1 MPTVYTHK
9 IDEGTLTNGKDFIKL
24 CLNAFGIMIHNK
36 DNAPT
41 TERTDFN
48 KVYASD
54 IEYYT
59 KQIAQAKEKLSKA
72 FKKTDYKILIV
83 AEENFKEENPKML
96 KIVVLLDKQE
106 KIDFVKN
113 SLTQTNVEYGILKDT
128 IQENIISEFY
138 ANVREWTNTI
148 QNYLANEFGFSGKTI
163 VEASLY
169 NEELQA
175 FNITCSGKG
184 TNDDIVWVMKEMSKA
199 ITLSKNCGFYINDK
213 FSFVNGYFQR

>member
-1 MPTVYTHK
+1 MIKTYTITSEKEK
-9 IDEGTLTNGKDFIKL
+9 IVKNGQIEVVRVEAENNLTTGFTSK
-24 CLNAFGIMIHNK
+24 
-36 DNAPT
+36 
-41 TERTDFN
+41 
-48 KVYASD
+48 
-54 IEYYT
+54 T
-59 KQIAQAKEKLSKA
+59 KNYLFSLEEEIKEKLSKA

-83 AEENFKEENPKML
+83 ADENFKEENPKIL

-113 SLTQTNVEYGILKDT
+113 SLTQTNIEYGILKDT

-138 ANVREWTNTI
+138 VNVREWANTI

-184 TNDDIVWVMKEMSKA
+184 TNDNIVWVIKEMSKA
-199 ITLSKNCGFYINDK
+199 ITLSKNCGFYIDDK
-213 FSFVNGYFQR
+213 FSFIDSYFQR

>member
-1 MPTVYTHK
+1 MIKTYIITSEKEKVVK
-9 IDEGTLTNGKDFIKL
+9 NGQIEVVRVEAENNLTTGFTSK
-24 CLNAFGIMIHNK
+24 
-36 DNAPT
+36 
-41 TERTDFN
+41 
-48 KVYASD
+48 
-54 IEYYT
+54 T
-59 KQIAQAKEKLSKA
+59 KNYLFSLEEEIKEKLSKA

-83 AEENFKEENPKML
+83 ADENVKEEKPTNL

-113 SLTQTNVEYGILKDT
+113 SLTQINIEYGILKDT

-138 ANVREWTNTI
+138 VNVREWTNAI

-163 VEASLY
+163 IEASLY

-199 ITLSKNCGFYINDK
+199 ITLSKNCGFYIDDK
-213 FSFVNGYFQR
+213 FSFIDSYFQR

>member
-1 MPTVYTHK
+1 MIKTYTITSEKEK
-9 IDEGTLTNGKDFIKL
+9 IVKNGQIEVVRVKTENNLTTGFTSK
-24 CLNAFGIMIHNK
+24 
-36 DNAPT
+36 
-41 TERTDFN
+41 
-48 KVYASD
+48 
-54 IEYYT
+54 T
-59 KQIAQAKEKLSKA
+59 KNYLFSLQEEIKEKLSKA

-83 AEENFKEENPKML
+83 ADENFKEENPKIL
-96 KIVVLLDKQE
+96 KIVILLDKQE

-113 SLTQTNVEYGILKDT
+113 SLTQTNIEYGILKDT

-163 VEASLY
+163 IEASLY

-184 TNDDIVWVMKEMSKA
+184 TNNNIVWVMKEMSKA
-199 ITLSKNCGFYINDK
+199 ITLSKNCGFYIDDK
-213 FSFVNGYFQR
+213 FSFIDSYFQR

>member
-1 MPTVYTHK
+1 MIKTYTITSEKEK
-9 IDEGTLTNGKDFIKL
+9 IVKNGQIEVVRVEAENNLTTGFTSK
-24 CLNAFGIMIHNK
+24 
-36 DNAPT
+36 
-41 TERTDFN
+41 
-48 KVYASD
+48 
-54 IEYYT
+54 T
-59 KQIAQAKEKLSKA
+59 KNYLFSLEEEIKEKLSKA

-83 AEENFKEENPKML
+83 ADENFKEENPKIL

-113 SLTQTNVEYGILKDT
+113 SLTQTNIEYGILKDT

-138 ANVREWTNTI
+138 ANVREWTNAI

-163 VEASLY
+163 IEASLY

-199 ITLSKNCGFYINDK
+199 ITLSKNCGFYIDDK
-213 FSFVNGYFQR
+213 FSFIDSYFQR

>member
-1 MPTVYTHK
+1 MIKTYTITSEKEK
-9 IDEGTLTNGKDFIKL
+9 IVKNGQIEVVRVEAENNLTTGFTSK
-24 CLNAFGIMIHNK
+24 
-36 DNAPT
+36 
-41 TERTDFN
+41 
-48 KVYASD
+48 
-54 IEYYT
+54 T
-59 KQIAQAKEKLSKA
+59 KNYLFSLEEEIKEKLSKA

-83 AEENFKEENPKML
+83 ADENFKEENPKIL

-113 SLTQTNVEYGILKDT
+113 SLTQTNIEYGILKDT

-138 ANVREWTNTI
+138 ANVREWANVI

-163 VEASLY
+163 IEASLY

-184 TNDDIVWVMKEMSKA
+184 TNDNIVWIMKEMSKA
-199 ITLSKNCGFYINDK
+199 ITLSKNCGFYIDDK
-213 FSFVNGYFQR
+213 FSFVNDYFQR

>member
-1 MPTVYTHK
+1 MIKTYTITSEKEK
-9 IDEGTLTNGKDFIKL
+9 IVKNGQIEVVRVEAENNLTTGFTSK
-24 CLNAFGIMIHNK
+24 
-36 DNAPT
+36 
-41 TERTDFN
+41 
-48 KVYASD
+48 
-54 IEYYT
+54 T
-59 KQIAQAKEKLSKA
+59 KNYLFSLEEEIKEKLSKA

-83 AEENFKEENPKML
+83 ADENFKEENPKIL

-113 SLTQTNVEYGILKDT
+113 SLTQINIEYGILKDT

-138 ANVREWTNTI
+138 VNVREWTNAI

-163 VEASLY
+163 IEASLY

-184 TNDDIVWVMKEMSKA
+184 TNDNIVWVMKEMSKA
-199 ITLSKNCGFYINDK
+199 ITLSKNCGFYIDDK
-213 FSFVNGYFQR
+213 FSFIDSYFQR

>member
-1 MPTVYTHK
+1 MIKTYTITSEKEK
-9 IDEGTLTNGKDFIKL
+9 IVKNGQIEVVRVEAENNLTTGFTSK
-24 CLNAFGIMIHNK
+24 
-36 DNAPT
+36 
-41 TERTDFN
+41 
-48 KVYASD
+48 
-54 IEYYT
+54 T
-59 KQIAQAKEKLSKA
+59 KNYLFSLEEEIKEKLSKA

-83 AEENFKEENPKML
+83 ADENLKEENPKIL
-96 KIVVLLDKQE
+96 KIVILLDKQE

-113 SLTQTNVEYGILKDT
+113 SLTQTNIEYGILKDT

-138 ANVREWTNTI
+138 ANVREWTKAI

-163 VEASLY
+163 IEASLY

-199 ITLSKNCGFYINDK
+199 ITLSKNCGFYIDDK
-213 FSFVNGYFQR
+213 FSFVNDYFQR

>member
-1 MPTVYTHK
+1 MIKTYTITSEK
-9 IDEGTLTNGKDFIKL
+9 EKVVKNGQIEVVRVEAENNLTTGFTSK
-24 CLNAFGIMIHNK
+24 
-36 DNAPT
+36 
-41 TERTDFN
+41 
-48 KVYASD
+48 
-54 IEYYT
+54 T
-59 KQIAQAKEKLSKA
+59 KNYLFSLEEEIKEKLSKA

-83 AEENFKEENPKML
+83 ADENFKEENPKIL
-96 KIVVLLDKQE
+96 KIVILLDKQE

-113 SLTQTNVEYGILKDT
+113 SLTQTNIEYGILKDT

-163 VEASLY
+163 IEASLY

-199 ITLSKNCGFYINDK
+199 ITLSKNCGFYIDDK
-213 FSFVNGYFQR
+213 FSFVNDYFQR

>member
-1 MPTVYTHK
+1 MIKTYTITSEKEK
-9 IDEGTLTNGKDFIKL
+9 IVKNGQIEVVRVEAENNLTTGFTSK
-24 CLNAFGIMIHNK
+24 
-36 DNAPT
+36 
-41 TERTDFN
+41 
-48 KVYASD
+48 
-54 IEYYT
+54 T
-59 KQIAQAKEKLSKA
+59 KNYLFSLEEEIKEKLSKA

-83 AEENFKEENPKML
+83 ADENFKEENPKIL

-113 SLTQTNVEYGILKDT
+113 SLMQTNIEYGILKDIT
-128 IQENIISEFY
+128 QENIISEFY

-199 ITLSKNCGFYINDK
+199 ITLSKNCGFYIDDK
-213 FSFVNGYFQR
+213 FSFIDSYFQR

>member
-1 MPTVYTHK
+1 MIKTYTITSEKEK
-9 IDEGTLTNGKDFIKL
+9 IVKNGQIEVVRVEAENNLTTGFTSK
-24 CLNAFGIMIHNK
+24 
-36 DNAPT
+36 
-41 TERTDFN
+41 
-48 KVYASD
+48 
-54 IEYYT
+54 T
-59 KQIAQAKEKLSKA
+59 KNYLFSLEEEIKEKLSKA

-83 AEENFKEENPKML
+83 ADENFKEENPKIL

-113 SLTQTNVEYGILKDT
+113 SLTQTNIEYGILKDT

-138 ANVREWTNTI
+138 ANAREWTNAI

-163 VEASLY
+163 IEASLY

-184 TNDDIVWVMKEMSKA
+184 TNDNIVWVMKEMSKA
-199 ITLSKNCGFYINDK
+199 ITLSKNCGFYIDDK
-213 FSFVNGYFQR
+213 FSFIDSYFQR

>member
-1 MPTVYTHK
+1 MIKTYTITSEKEK
-9 IDEGTLTNGKDFIKL
+9 IVKNGQIEVVRVEAENNLTTGFTSK
-24 CLNAFGIMIHNK
+24 
-36 DNAPT
+36 
-41 TERTDFN
+41 
-48 KVYASD
+48 
-54 IEYYT
+54 T
-59 KQIAQAKEKLSKA
+59 KNYLFSLEEEIKEKLSKA

-83 AEENFKEENPKML
+83 ADENFKEENPKIL
-96 KIVVLLDKQE
+96 KIVILLDKQE

-113 SLTQTNVEYGILKDT
+113 SLTQTNIEYGILKDT

-138 ANVREWTNTI
+138 ANVREWTNAI

-163 VEASLY
+163 IEASLY

-199 ITLSKNCGFYINDK
+199 ITLSKNCGFYIDDK
-213 FSFVNGYFQR
+213 FSFIDSYFQR

>member
-1 MPTVYTHK
+1 MIKTYTITSEK
-9 IDEGTLTNGKDFIKL
+9 EKVVKNGQIEVVRVEAENNLTTGFTSK
-24 CLNAFGIMIHNK
+24 
-36 DNAPT
+36 
-41 TERTDFN
+41 
-48 KVYASD
+48 
-54 IEYYT
+54 T
-59 KQIAQAKEKLSKA
+59 KNYLFSLEEEIKEKLSKA

-83 AEENFKEENPKML
+83 ADENFKEENPKIL
-96 KIVVLLDKQE
+96 KIVVLLDRQE

-113 SLTQTNVEYGILKDT
+113 SLTQTNIEYGILKDT

-138 ANVREWTNTI
+138 ANVREWSNAI

-184 TNDDIVWVMKEMSKA
+184 TNDNIVWIMKEMSKA
-199 ITLSKNCGFYINDK
+199 ITLSKNCGFYIDDK
-213 FSFVNGYFQR
+213 FSFVNDYFQR

>member
-1 MPTVYTHK
+1 MIKTYTITSEKEK
-9 IDEGTLTNGKDFIKL
+9 IVKNGQIEVVRVEAENNLTTGFTSK
-24 CLNAFGIMIHNK
+24 
-36 DNAPT
+36 
-41 TERTDFN
+41 
-48 KVYASD
+48 
-54 IEYYT
+54 T
-59 KQIAQAKEKLSKA
+59 KNYLFSLEEEIKEKLSKA

-83 AEENFKEENPKML
+83 ADENFKEENPKIL

-113 SLTQTNVEYGILKDT
+113 SLTQTNIEYGILKDT

-163 VEASLY
+163 IEASLY

-184 TNDDIVWVMKEMSKA
+184 TNDNIVWVMKEMSKA
-199 ITLSKNCGFYINDK
+199 ITLSKNCGFYIDDK
-213 FSFVNGYFQR
+213 FSFINDYFQR

>member
-1 MPTVYTHK
+1 MIKTYTITSEKEK
-9 IDEGTLTNGKDFIKL
+9 IVKNGQIEVVRVEAENNLTTGFTSK
-24 CLNAFGIMIHNK
+24 
-36 DNAPT
+36 
-41 TERTDFN
+41 
-48 KVYASD
+48 
-54 IEYYT
+54 T
-59 KQIAQAKEKLSKA
+59 KNYLFSLEEEIKEKLSKA

-83 AEENFKEENPKML
+83 ADENFKEENPKIL

-113 SLTQTNVEYGILKDT
+113 SLTQTNIEYGILKDT

-138 ANVREWTNTI
+138 ANVREWTNAI

-163 VEASLY
+163 IEASLY

-184 TNDDIVWVMKEMSKA
+184 TNDNIVWVMKEMSKA
-199 ITLSKNCGFYINDK
+199 ITLSKNCGFYIDDK
-213 FSFVNGYFQR
+213 FSFIDSYFQR

>member
-1 MPTVYTHK
+1 MIKTYTITSEKEK
-9 IDEGTLTNGKDFIKL
+9 IVKNGQIEVVRVEAENNLTTGFTSK
-24 CLNAFGIMIHNK
+24 
-36 DNAPT
+36 
-41 TERTDFN
+41 
-48 KVYASD
+48 
-54 IEYYT
+54 T
-59 KQIAQAKEKLSKA
+59 KNYLFSLEEEIKEKLSKA

-83 AEENFKEENPKML
+83 ADENFKEENPKIL

-113 SLTQTNVEYGILKDT
+113 SLTQTNIEYGILKDT

-138 ANVREWTNTI
+138 ANVREWTNAI

-163 VEASLY
+163 IEASLY

-184 TNDDIVWVMKEMSKA
+184 TNDNIVWIMKEMSKA
-199 ITLSKNCGFYINDK
+199 ITLSKNCGFYIDDK
-213 FSFVNGYFQR
+213 FSFIDSYFQR

>member
-1 MPTVYTHK
+1 MIKTYTITSEKEK
-9 IDEGTLTNGKDFIKL
+9 IVKNGQIEVVRVEAENNLTTGFTSK
-24 CLNAFGIMIHNK
+24 
-36 DNAPT
+36 
-41 TERTDFN
+41 
-48 KVYASD
+48 
-54 IEYYT
+54 T
-59 KQIAQAKEKLSKA
+59 KNYLFSLEEEIKEKLSKA

-83 AEENFKEENPKML
+83 ADENLKEENPKIL
-96 KIVVLLDKQE
+96 KIVVLLDKKE

-113 SLTQTNVEYGILKDT
+113 SLTQTNIEYGILKDT

-163 VEASLY
+163 IEASLY

-199 ITLSKNCGFYINDK
+199 ITLSKNCGFYIDDK
-213 FSFVNGYFQR
+213 FSFVNDYFQR

>member
-1 MPTVYTHK
+1 MIKTYTITSEKEK
-9 IDEGTLTNGKDFIKL
+9 IVKNGQIEVVRVEAENNLTTGFTSK
-24 CLNAFGIMIHNK
+24 
-36 DNAPT
+36 
-41 TERTDFN
+41 
-48 KVYASD
+48 
-54 IEYYT
+54 T
-59 KQIAQAKEKLSKA
+59 KNYLFSLEEEIKEKLSKA

-83 AEENFKEENPKML
+83 ADENFKEENPKIL

-106 KIDFVKN
+106 KIDFVKK
-113 SLTQTNVEYGILKDT
+113 SLTQTNIEYGILKDT

-138 ANVREWTNTI
+138 ANVREWTKAI

-163 VEASLY
+163 IEASLY

-199 ITLSKNCGFYINDK
+199 ITLSKNCGFYIDDK
-213 FSFVNGYFQR
+213 FSFIDSYFQR

>member
-1 MPTVYTHK
+1 MIKTYTITSEKEK
-9 IDEGTLTNGKDFIKL
+9 IVKNGQIEVVRVEAENNLTTGFTSK
-24 CLNAFGIMIHNK
+24 
-36 DNAPT
+36 
-41 TERTDFN
+41 
-48 KVYASD
+48 
-54 IEYYT
+54 T
-59 KQIAQAKEKLSKA
+59 KNYLFSLEKEMKEKLSKT

-83 AEENFKEENPKML
+83 ADENFKEENPKIL

-113 SLTQTNVEYGILKDT
+113 SLTQTNIEYGILKDT

-163 VEASLY
+163 IEASLY

-184 TNDDIVWVMKEMSKA
+184 TNDNIVWIMKEMSKA
-199 ITLSKNCGFYINDK
+199 ITLSKNCGFYIDDK
-213 FSFVNGYFQR
+213 FSFIDSYFQR